1 MLYGYYLPVAITNI
15 LGLDL
20 SLTSTG
26 YCHNG
31 NADVIQVKTKG
42 DERLRDI
49 SSAIYSIRKKYSIDL
64 VVIEGYSFASVFS
77 RAHAIG
83 ELGGV
88 VRLDLFNAGV
98 PYVVVPPKSRAKFAT
113 GKGNSKKAEVMHA
126 ISEVANIDWSGSGAD
141 DKCDAWIL
149 EQMALTKLGRSGY
162 TWGKDNLDA
171 LEKVDWSILEGLHG

>member
-1 MLYGYYLPVAITNI
+1 MLYGYYLAVAFDRI

-31 NADVIQVKTKG
+31 VADVIQVKTKG

-49 SSAIYSIRKKYSIDL
+49 SSAIYAIRKRLDIQL
-64 VVIEGYSFASVFS
+64 VVIEGYSFASMFS

-88 VRLDLFNAGV
+88 VRLDLFNSQT
-98 PYVVVPPKSRAKFAT
+98 PYIVIPPTCRAKFAT
-113 GKGNSKKAEVMHA
+113 GKGNSKKADVMHA
-126 ISEVANIDWSGSGAD
+126 ITDKTNIDWHGKGSD
-141 DKCDAWIL
+141 DRCDAWIL
-149 EQMALTKLGRSGY
+149 EEMALTKLGRSKY
-162 TWGKDNLDA
+162 TWEKENLDA
-171 LEKVDWSILEGLHG
+171 LKKVDWSILEGTK

>member
-1 MLYGYYLPVAITNI
+1 MLYGYYLPVSFKNI

-31 NADVIQVKTKG
+31 EPDVIRVKTVG

-49 SSAIYSIRKKYSIDL
+49 SSALYAIRKKLQIDL
-64 VVIEGYSFASVFS
+64 VVLEGYSFASVFS

-88 VRLDLFNAGV
+88 VRLDLFMSGI
-98 PYVVVPPKSRAKFAT
+98 PYVVVSPKSRAKFAT
-113 GKGNSKKAEVMHA
+113 GKGNANKADVMHA
-126 ISEVANIDWSGSGAD
+126 ISEKANLDLSGPGAD
-141 DKCDAWIL
+141 DKCDAWVL
-149 EQMALTKLGRSGY
+149 EQMALTKLGRSQY
-162 TWGKDNLDA
+162 TWGKENLDA
-171 LEKVDWSILEGLHG
+171 LNRVDWSVLEG

>member
-1 MLYGYYLPVAITNI
+1 VAFERI

-31 NADVIQVKTKG
+31 QPGVIRVKTVG

-49 SSAIYSIRKKYSIDL
+49 SSELFSIRKQLKIDL

-88 VRLDLFNAGV
+88 VRLDLLYTKT
-98 PYVVVPPKSRAKFAT
+98 PYIVVPPKCRAKFAT
-113 GKGNSKKAEVMHA
+113 GKGNANKADVMHA
-126 ISEVANIDWSGSGAD
+126 ISEKANLDLSGPGAD
-141 DKCDAWIL
+141 DKCDAWVL
-149 EQMALTKLGRSGY
+149 EEMALTKLGRSKY
-162 TWGKDNLDA
+162 TWGKENLDA
-171 LEKVDWSILEGLHG
+171 LNKVDWSVLEG

>member
-1 MLYGYYLPVAITNI
+1 MLYGYYFHVPFNKI

-26 YCHNG
+26 FCHDG
-31 NADVIQVKTKG
+31 KADVIQVKSKG

-49 SSAIYSIRKKYSIDL
+49 SSAIYSIRKKLSIDL
-64 VVIEGYSFASVFS
+64 VVIEGYSFASMFS

-88 VRLDLFNAGV
+88 IRLDLFNAEV
-98 PYVVVPPKSRAKFAT
+98 PYIVIPPTCRAKFAT
-113 GKGNSKKAEVMHA
+113 GKGNSKKADVMHA
-126 ISEVANIDWSGSGAD
+126 ITDKTNIDWTGKGAD

-149 EQMALTKLGRSGY
+149 EEMALTKMGRSNY
-162 TWGKDNLDA
+162 TWGKENLDA
-171 LEKVDWSILEGLHG
+171 LKKVDWSILEGN

>member
-1 MLYGYYLPVAITNI
+1 LLYGYYFPVSFNKI

-31 NADVIQVKTKG
+31 ESDVIRVKTKG

-49 SSAIYSIRKKYSIDL
+49 SCALQEIRKKLDIDL
-64 VVIEGYSFASVFS
+64 VIIEGYSFASMFS

-88 VRLDLFNAGV
+88 VRLDLFNEKV
-98 PYVVVPPKSRAKFAT
+98 PYIVIPPTCRAKFAT
-113 GKGNSKKAEVMHA
+113 GKGNSKKADVMHA
-126 ISEVANIDWSGSGAD
+126 ISEMTGINWDGAGGD
-141 DKCDAWIL
+141 DRCDAWIL
-149 EQMALTKLGRSGY
+149 EEMALTKLGRSNY
-162 TWGKDNLDA
+162 TWGKENLDA
-171 LEKVDWSILEGLHG
+171 LKKVDWSVLEGLND

>member
-1 MLYGYYLPVAITNI
+1 MLYGYYFAVPFDKI

-31 NADVIQVKTKG
+31 QADVIQVKSKG

-49 SSAIYSIRKKYSIDL
+49 SSAIYAIRKKLDIQL
-64 VVIEGYSFASVFS
+64 GVIEGYSFASMFS

-88 VRLDLFNAGV
+88 VRLDLFNSGT
-98 PYVVVPPKSRAKFAT
+98 PYIVIPPTCRAKFAT
-113 GKGNSKKAEVMHA
+113 GKGNSKKADVMHA
-126 ISEVANIDWSGSGAD
+126 ITDKTNINWTGNGGD

-149 EQMALTKLGRSGY
+149 EEMALTKLGRSKY
-162 TWGKDNLDA
+162 TWGKENLDA
-171 LEKVDWSILEGLHG
+171 LKKVDWSILEGTK